1 MKGGGD
7 AAGTRAARRAGK
19 LTNCLRPRS
28 RLVRNFLTRM
38 VQAVSAPIVH
48 CLTPDTSCCCD
59 VRFSTRRAAKKK
71 AHEPSRGHGL
81 LSGGHGPEKKSI
93 FFPTNEARRTAGPQ
107 QLSSG
112 RRRARSERGPS
123 SSARD
128 GAGRAVSAE
137 VVAERRRQ
145 TKARQPTARALR
157 PRELPR
163 WSGCSTTSS
172 TRSGRRRAP

>member
-81 LSGGHGPEKKSI
+81 LSGGHGPKKNR
-93 FFPTNEARRTAGPQ
+93 FFPPRTKPIT
-107 QLSSG
+107 
-112 RRRARSERGPS
+112 
-123 SSARD
+123 
-128 GAGRAVSAE
+128 
-137 VVAERRRQ
+137 
-145 TKARQPTARALR
+145 TKAPAQLGTAPGAQ
-157 PRELPR
+157 
-163 WSGCSTTSS
+163 
-172 TRSGRRRAP
+172 

>member
-71 AHEPSRGHGL
+71 AHEPNGSR
-81 LSGGHGPEKKSI
+81 SVAGHGPKKI
-93 FFPTNEARRTAGPQ
+93 DFFPHERSPSRPRLQAAHCLE
-107 QLSSG
+107 LSSG

-163 WSGCSTTSS
+163 WSGCSTTS
-172 TRSGRRRAP
+172 

>member
-81 LSGGHGPEKKSI
+81 LSGGHGPKKNR
-93 FFPTNEARRTAGPQ
+93 FFPHERSPSR
-107 QLSSG
+107 G
-112 RRRARSERGPS
+112 RPDHS

-128 GAGRAVSAE
+128 GAGRAVSA
-137 VVAERRRQ
+137 VQA
-145 TKARQPTARALR
+145 ARLGTAPGAQ
-157 PRELPR
+157 
-163 WSGCSTTSS
+163 
-172 TRSGRRRAP
+172 

>member
-71 AHEPSRGHGL
+71 AHEPRQGSRSVKRG
-81 LSGGHGPEKKSI
+81 SRSEKKSI
-93 FFPTNEARRTAGPQ
+93 FFPTNEARPGDGRTTAA
-107 QLSSG
+107 QLG
-112 RRRARSERGPS
+112 TAP
-123 SSARD
+123 
-128 GAGRAVSAE
+128 GA
-137 VVAERRRQ
+137 Q
-145 TKARQPTARALR
+145 
-157 PRELPR
+157 
-163 WSGCSTTSS
+163 
-172 TRSGRRRAP
+172 

>member
-1 MKGGGD
+1 VKGGGD

-71 AHEPSRGHGL
+71 AHEPSGSRSVKRGHG
-81 LSGGHGPEKKSI
+81 PKKNR
-93 FFPTNEARRTAGPQ
+93 FFSPRTKPV
-107 QLSSG
+107 
-112 RRRARSERGPS
+112 P
-123 SSARD
+123 
-128 GAGRAVSAE
+128 
-137 VVAERRRQ
+137 
-145 TKARQPTARALR
+145 TKAPAQLGTAPGAQ
-157 PRELPR
+157 
-163 WSGCSTTSS
+163 
-172 TRSGRRRAP
+172 